1 VSENQLYDFICVLV
15 ALISGAFFVALVG
28 GLMRRVQPRLN
39 MTKPI
44 IAAFVIR
51 VIAALAVSSSSAAT
65 QLRGGDELT
74 WLQNARSLANWDLIS
89 TGMLTNLTHEL
100 QVFFFALDY
109 RVLDRVPDMMFRIQ
123 VIAIAVTGIALLAGA
138 VYELAGARAARITAW
153 VLAIEPANVFFS
165 GIIHK
170 EPFMMLA
177 EGLVAFGG
185 AILWTR
191 GKFIALVPMVL
202 GCLIATATRSYV
214 GWFLAV
220 AAALVV
226 LHAAMRWKKP
236 MASAILVTI
245 VVALGIIFVPVVWQ
259 ASSKAHLKGLQSS
272 QDWNSSDKTA
282 NLSLERVDYSSRG
295 KIIVNLPTRVVD
307 ILTRPYPWQVGNTS
321 QQLGLVGTSF
331 MFLGLLLLISTLI
344 NNGGNL
350 MSRAGPLI
358 YPAIL
363 LLIAYALSAGNAG
376 TAFRYRTH
384 LVAFLLAVLC
394 VLRETRAEE
403 ARAPAAQPAGHL
415 KPILRR
421 SQTT

>member
-1 VSENQLYDFICVLV
+1 
-15 ALISGAFFVALVG
+15 
-28 GLMRRVQPRLN
+28 
-39 MTKPI
+39 
-44 IAAFVIR
+44 
-51 VIAALAVSSSSAAT
+51 
-65 QLRGGDELT
+65 
-74 WLQNARSLANWDLIS
+74 
-89 TGMLTNLTHEL
+89 MLTNLTHEL